1 MFGKE
6 YAKKTPYQTPQQKA
20 IEKRHAA
27 KHGKAIIPL
36 LANKY
41 VSNDVKVA
49 NDPELKKFLDETS

>member
-20 IEKRHAA
+20 IEKRQAA
-27 KHGKAIIPL
+27 KHGKAIVPL
-36 LANKY
+36 LADKY

-49 NDPELKKFLDETS
+49 NDEGLRNFLQVFE